1 MQKPEEAQASSGLC
15 IPQQSGAG
23 TQSRNSLPL
32 RQSAAPKC
40 SAPPPPTPQ
49 RSGGVSRGKGE
60 SKEGLGGNRNP
71 PLPPWPPEAATRLLP
86 QPKAAQ
92 ERAAKSAGQ
101 QKNAKHRISPL
112 PQRQSAAPE
121 RIALPPPTPQRS
133 GGVSR
138 GKGES
143 KEGLGGNRTPPGP
156 PWPPEAATRLLTQP
170 NAAQERRRESRK
182 ATQERRATPNPF
194 APAAERRA
202 RTRRERRKAPPC
214 NNRRTRLK
222 REKVKALSH
231 PPGGICDKISNLSP
245 CGAVRAENVIANGT
259 WM

>member
-71 PLPPWPPEAATRLLP
+71 P
-86 QPKAAQ
+86 
-92 ERAAKSAGQ
+92 
-101 QKNAKHRISPL
+101 
-112 PQRQSAAPE
+112 
-121 RIALPPPTPQRS
+121 
-133 GGVSR
+133 
-138 GKGES
+138 
-143 KEGLGGNRTPPGP
+143 GP

-170 NAAQERRRESRK
+170 KAAQER
-182 ATQERRATPNPF
+182 
-194 APAAERRA
+194 AAKPQGNA
-202 RTRRERRKAPPC
+202 RTQSSIQTLCPNGRVPHKNATAATYNQNRPDIKSRR
-214 NNRRTRLK
+214 
-222 REKVKALSH
+222 LSCCLMSLAYAA
-231 PPGGICDKISNLSP
+231 GSVTASTASQVRVSP
-245 CGAVRAENVIANGT
+245 V
-259 WM
+259 